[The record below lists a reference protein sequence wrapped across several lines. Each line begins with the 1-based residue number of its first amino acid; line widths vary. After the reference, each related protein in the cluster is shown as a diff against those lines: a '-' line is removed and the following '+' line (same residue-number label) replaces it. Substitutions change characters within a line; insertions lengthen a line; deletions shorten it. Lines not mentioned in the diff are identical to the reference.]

1 IVAKSLIIQDILW
14 ILFNVSWHNSSTNRF
29 YHHGKK
35 CVFGSQGILAFYGF
49 PIPTISKEASENHP
63 SSIPK
68 GVLFVLKTLPVRF
81 HMIYHQY

>member
-1 IVAKSLIIQDILW
+1 
-14 ILFNVSWHNSSTNRF
+14 
-29 YHHGKK
+29 
-35 CVFGSQGILAFYGF
+35 VFGSQGILAFYGF